1 MYKALGG
8 PWILPDTFV
17 FPKIELCLRARAQ
30 LLELWGVVGGRWW
43 LVIPVAVLWLFII
56 LSLTVFSSCLHVAI
70 LMTFCSTVN
79 FSAAS
84 YSAHWLPLC
93 LNGHP
98 SFLFMSL
105 TLTPGPYPLPFCL
118 LNRAFFFFFKLYF
131 RLL

>member
-8 PWILPDTFV
+8 PRILPDIFV

-30 LLELWGVVGGRWW
+30 LLELWGDC
-43 LVIPVAVLWLFII
+43 IPVAVSWLLII
-56 LSLTVFSSCLHVAI
+56 LSLSIFSSGLHVAI

-105 TLTPGPYPLPFCL
+105 ILTPGPLPPPFVL
-118 LNRAFFFFFKLYF
+118 IE
-131 RLL
+131 